1 MWKDLNN
8 ILEGKVALVTG
19 ASRGIG
25 REIAIELGKAG
36 ALIAINYKEDDE
48 GAKKTIDLLKTKGI
62 FSKAYKGDVK
72 NFSYSKKMI
81 GNVIS
86 DFGKLDI
93 LVNNAGIAKVGL
105 FMDMTEEDYNEV
117 MDINF
122 KGIFN
127 CSNAAVK
134 YMLPKK
140 TGCIIN
146 ISSIWGNN
154 GASCEVLYSASK
166 GAVNAFTKAL
176 GKELAPSNIR
186 VNAIAPGVIDT
197 SMNNNLS
204 EEEKENLKQEIPL
217 MRFGKSDDIGKLAV
231 FLASENSSY
240 ITSQIITIDGGL
252 Y

>member
-1 MWKDLNN
+1 MNN

-86 DFGKLDI
+86 DFGKMDI